1 MRQAMAQDDSPD
13 ALPEGEQRYHD
24 AITKEQEMQMCAVRT
39 LSGFKRE
46 TLHADLSNSRLLG
59 YLDRDERPSF
69 AIHAG
74 TTPHPDGPLELV
86 YSNTALKIEESLLTR
101 VTGHQAEGGLFVDSA
116 ALHSAF
122 RNWLLDVVDEC
133 DLSRRG
139 NAYMFEGHL
148 WTAVTVEHYK
158 VVSGVKA
165 WMLWS
170 DPSNAKLRP
179 TLPPKER
186 SSPKQLPLVA
196 HLPSQ
201 RTNVRSPDVNSAC
214 TESLLDA
221 TSPSQHGPYD
231 YTFDAPPVTISE
243 HIRYFR
249 ETDWSQTSLGD
260 MASWSSELRCVVN
273 MTLNDTY
280 PAILFWGED
289 AIMVYNEAYI
299 QLLGVLHP
307 CMGKSA
313 RTYAC
318 NYWPTF
324 TPLIEHINAT
334 GASLREHDV
343 PLFIDRHGFL
353 EETYW
358 SFQFTPVLNKEGH
371 ITSYYHH
378 LFETTKHHLLER
390 RVGSLV
396 ELGSQT
402 ANARSFQSFWDVAK
416 QTLSLNPKDVPF
428 ALLYSAEHKYGS
440 DLSTISSPSTGQSK
454 VLGNCELKGS
464 IGVESGHALA
474 PPTINIHE
482 NGYVFHSYLLEAANR
497 GKATIVHLA
506 DLNLPD
512 SVLADVDWKGYGD
525 PCRVVV
531 ICPIMPTTGDNA
543 QVEGFVILGVN
554 PRRPFDDN
562 YQKFVHV
569 MLRLMA
575 TSLASVALFD
585 AEVRQKEKAIENA
598 ANLQQQL
605 LNEIEAKEKKFQ
617 SFAERSDVAI
627 FIMDALGKYTYRNR
641 RWYDMFEVAADVEDA
656 MQAWLSIVFPEDIA
670 KCEGVFGKL
679 VVEKIP
685 IVFELKT
692 KMLWSPPP
700 ELEQPECG
708 GSQHHKW
715 ILCSAYPE
723 LGPNDE
729 LLEIVGSV
737 TDISKQKWAEGI
749 QKIRTDSALE
759 SKQHLEHFID
769 TTSHEMRN
777 PLSAIMQCA
786 DGILSSYSFSDGN
799 PPSPTTYF
807 HLLDQTL
814 DSAQT
819 IAQCAQ
825 HMRHIVD
832 DILTISKLDS
842 GLLVITPVDAQPES
856 VVRHA
861 VKMFESEAKAAGVNL
876 SCIVD
881 QSYRDLGVD
890 WVSLDPTRVLQ
901 VLINLL
907 TNAIKF
913 TRLETKTRNITITLA
928 ASAAEP
934 VSTPD
939 GVQFIDTKLVGENH
953 HLEQDWKQG
962 STSFIQFSVSDTGRG
977 LTQEQTTSLFQRFS
991 QASPRTHV
999 HYGGS
1004 GLGLFISRR
1013 LTELQGGSIGLAS
1026 EYKKGSTFSFYI
1038 KARRVKPTMLRKGSL
1053 PDVFPE
1059 DIRHRSQKPSLNFPC
1074 DPPPVIPETAR
1085 ENSQSWRHEHIS
1097 PDPSPPPAIVE
1108 PPPAASVP
1116 RPVTAPA
1123 TSAPSTS
1130 ALGLPPPLDFAEL
1143 KRTKSIPETLHVLVV
1158 EDNLV
1163 NQKVL
1168 AKQLRNLGCI
1178 VSVANHGR
1186 ESLDFLPKTT
1196 RWNHG
1201 AYEARSAS
1209 RRPSIQVDADAA
1221 SLLNMPSN
1229 NDGMDAPIELS
1240 LILMDWEMPIM
1251 NGLTA
1256 VAKIRELES
1265 EGLLVGRVPVIGVT
1279 ANVRQQQIETAM
1291 QAGMDDVVGKP
1302 FRVAELL
1309 ARMRGIVK
1317 GVGGG

>member
-1 MRQAMAQDDSPD
+1 
-13 ALPEGEQRYHD
+13 
-24 AITKEQEMQMCAVRT
+24 MCAVHT
-39 LSGFKRE
+39 LSSFKRE
-46 TLHADLSNSRLLG
+46 TLHADLTHSKLLS
-59 YLDRDERPSF
+59 YLDCDERPSF

-74 TTPHPDGPLELV
+74 TTPQPDETLELV
-86 YSNTALKIEESLLTR
+86 YSNTALKTEESLLAR
-101 VTGHQAEGGLFVDSA
+101 VTGQQAEGGLFVESA
-116 ALHSAF
+116 ALHNAF
-122 RNWLLDVVDEC
+122 RNWLLNVADEY

-139 NAYMFEGHL
+139 NAYIFEGHL
-148 WTAVTVEHYK
+148 WSAVRLEHYK

-179 TLPPKER
+179 TLDPR
-186 SSPKQLPLVA
+186 QSGSPKQLPLVA
-196 HLPSQ
+196 QLSTERSP
-201 RTNVRSPDVNSAC
+201 VRSPDANSEC
-214 TESLLDA
+214 KESLLDP
-221 TSPSQHGPYD
+221 TNPSQHGPYD
-231 YTFDAPPVTISE
+231 YTFDPPPVATMSE
-243 HIRYFR
+243 HVRYFR
-249 ETDWSQTSLGD
+249 QTNWSQTPLGD

-273 MTLNDTY
+273 MVLNDTY
-280 PAILFWGED
+280 PAVLYWGD
-289 AIMVYNEAYI
+289 QAIMVYNEAYI

-313 RTYAC
+313 RICAG

-334 GASLREHDV
+334 GASFREHDV

-358 SFQFTPVLNKEGH
+358 SFQFVPVLNKDGH
-371 ITSYYHH
+371 VASYYHH

-402 ANARSFQSFWDVAK
+402 ANARSFQSFWDIAK

-428 ALLYSAEHKYGS
+428 ALLYSAEQRYES
-440 DLSTISSPSTGQSK
+440 DLSAISSQSTSTSK
-454 VLGNCELKGS
+454 VLGSCELKGS
-464 IGVESGHALA
+464 IGVESGHTLA
-474 PPTINIHE
+474 PPTIDIHE
-482 NGYVFHSYLLEAANR
+482 NRYVFQSYLLEAASHE
-497 GKATIVHLA
+497 KATIVHLA
-506 DLNLPD
+506 DLNLPEY
-512 SVLADVDWKGYGD
+512 VLADVDWKGYGD

-543 QVEGFVILGVN
+543 QIEGFVILGIN

-562 YQKFVHV
+562 YQKFVHL
-569 MLRLMA
+569 MMRLMA
-575 TSLASVALFD
+575 TSLASVAFFD
-585 AEVRQKEKAIENA
+585 AEVRQKEKAIEDA

-617 SFAERSDVAI
+617 SFAERSNVAI
-627 FIMDALGKYTYRNR
+627 FIMNAMGQYTYRNR

-656 MQAWLSIVFPEDIA
+656 MQAWLNIVFPEDIA
-670 KCEGVFGKL
+670 KCEGIFGKL
-679 VVEKIP
+679 VTEKIP
-685 IVFELKT
+685 VLFELKT

-700 ELEQPECG
+700 ELEQPECED
-708 GSQHHKW
+708 SQHHKW

-737 TDISKQKWAEGI
+737 TDISKQKWAEGN

-799 PPSPTTYF
+799 PPSPATYF
-807 HLLDQTL
+807 DLLDQTL

-856 VVRHA
+856 VAKHV
-861 VKMFESEAKAAGVNL
+861 VKMFDSEAKAAGVNL
-876 SCIVD
+876 SFFVD

-934 VSTPD
+934 VSTPG

-962 STSFIQFSVSDTGRG
+962 NTDYIQFSISDTGRG

-1026 EYKKGSTFSFYI
+1026 KYKEGSTFSFYI
-1038 KARRVKPTMLRKGSL
+1038 KARRVKPTMLRKSSL

-1059 DIRHRSQKPSLNFPC
+1059 DIRHRSQKSTLTLPRDSS
-1074 DPPPVIPETAR
+1074 PVIPEVAR
-1085 ENSQSWRHEHIS
+1085 ENNQSLRHEHAS
-1097 PDPSPPPAIVE
+1097 PDPSTPPAIVE
-1108 PPPAASVP
+1108 PSPTTSVRRPA
-1116 RPVTAPA
+1116 TAPA
-1123 TSAPSTS
+1123 TSTPSS
-1130 ALGLPPPLDFAEL
+1130 EALGLPPPLDFAEL
-1143 KRTKSIPETLHVLVV
+1143 KRTKSIPETLHVLIV

-1186 ESLDFLPKTT
+1186 ESLDFLPRTT
-1196 RWNHG
+1196 RWNHD
-1201 AYEARSAS
+1201 AHSARSRTRS
-1209 RRPSIQVDADAA
+1209 PSTHVDPDAA
-1221 SLLNMPSN
+1221 ALLSTP
-1229 NDGMDAPIELS
+1229 DAADKPVELS

-1256 VAKIRELES
+1256 VAKIRELEHD
-1265 EGLLVGRVPVIGVT
+1265 GLLVGRVPVIGVT
-1279 ANVRQQQIETAM
+1279 ANVRQQQIETAI

-1317 GVGGG
+1317 GIGGG